1 MSAKRRV
8 VISVAPVGGSPSER
22 KGPFTPEE
30 VAEET
35 VACAEAGAGVVH
47 LHVRDGEGQPVSEL
61 DSFNETIRRIRGEC
75 GIVIQG
81 STGGVGEMSAAERC
95 VALDAEGVEMASLNM
110 GSTNFF
116 DSVYVNS
123 PDDIRYWSSAMKERG
138 ITPEL
143 EIFSLDMIHAAE
155 PLLEQSLLNSPLRYS
170 ACLGIPGAM
179 PADPRYLCFFSS
191 MMRDD
196 DYWGLMHHGMK
207 DFSLLLH
214 AAGLG
219 ASWLRVGFEDSRIYA
234 GGKTARNNRE
244 LVVELREVL
253 ERAGYEIV
261 PPQEVRNALALPS
274 TESKA

>member
-1 MSAKRRV
+1 MSGKRRV
-8 VISVAPVGGSPSER
+8 VISVAPVGGKPSDGG
-22 KGPFTPEE
+22 GPFTPGE
-30 VAEET
+30 VAEDT
-35 VACAEAGAGVVH
+35 IACAEAGAGIVH
-47 LHVRDGEGQPVSEL
+47 LHVRDEKGETSSSL
-61 DSFNETIRRIRGEC
+61 DAFNETIRRIRGEC
-75 GIVIQG
+75 DIVIQG
-81 STGGVGEMSAAERC
+81 STGGAGEMSAAERC
-95 VALDAEGVEMASLNM
+95 VALDAEEVEMASLNM

-116 DSVYVNS
+116 DTVYVNS

-155 PLLEQSLLNSPLRYS
+155 PLLEQSLLSPPLRYS

-191 MMRDD
+191 MMRDN

-234 GGKTARNNRE
+234 GEKTARDNRE
-244 LVVELREVL
+244 LVAELREVL
-253 ERAGYEIV
+253 ERAGYEVV
-261 PPQEVRNALALPS
+261 PPREVRSALALPG
-274 TESKA
+274 A